1 MPFFRKLTGQPE
13 FCSAEHRRLFQEEFD
28 RQALARL
35 RAARPKAAVKPAA
48 VPPPPPEPIPSFAPV
63 TLQFGRTLAVEYLR
77 AQLQESHA

>member
-35 RAARPKAAVKPAA
+35 RAARPKAAVKPVVA
-48 VPPPPPEPIPSFAPV
+48 PPPAPDPCPPSFP
-63 TLQFGRTLAVEYLR
+63 LR
-77 AQLQESHA
+77 FSSAARSPSNI